1 MRAACSLLVV
11 AAGCTEQLDDGAP
24 WQPVEE
30 MTGALAPE
38 VGPAPAASAPAGCTL
53 RVASWNVHF
62 GADPDGLARA
72 IAGST
77 EVARADVLFV
87 QEIEAYPAEA
97 GSRAARLA
105 AALGMTWVYA
115 PARVEGDGTHGI
127 ATLSRFPI
135 TAAAVRELPY
145 FDQPLRPRERNALAV
160 TVDAGAQP
168 LQLVNVHL
176 DVRLGPVDRIRQLD
190 PAATDLDERAVLG
203 GDFNSN
209 PYAWAG
215 SLVPLAETEAILGQD
230 QARVLDDY
238 MIARRFTSSISPEV
252 TTMRVPIIGMR
263 IDNLYA
269 RALPITASGIEYV
282 DGSDHWPVWT
292 DVALCAAA
300 AY

>member
-1 MRAACSLLVV
+1 MRAAFALLVL
-11 AAGCTEQLDDGAP
+11 AAGCTEQLDDGVP
-24 WQPVEE
+24 WQPVEA
-30 MTGALAPE
+30 MTGELVPE
-38 VGPAPAASAPAGCTL
+38 VGPAPAAAPPATCTL

-62 GADPDGLARA
+62 GEDAEGLARA
-72 IAGST
+72 IAAST
-77 EVARADVLFV
+77 EIARADVLFL
-87 QEIEAYPAEA
+87 QEVEAYPTEA
-97 GSRAARLA
+97 GSRSSRLA
-105 AALGMTWVYA
+105 RALGMTWVYA

-135 TAAAVRELPY
+135 AAAAVRELPY

-160 TVDAGAQP
+160 TIDAGGQS

-190 PAATDLDERAVLG
+190 PAASDIDERVVLG

-215 SLVPLAETEAILGQD
+215 SLVPLAETEAIVGQD
-230 QARVLDDY
+230 QALVLDDY
-238 MIARRFTSSISPEV
+238 MAAKRFASSISRDI

-269 RALPITASGIEYV
+269 RDLPIVASGIEYV
-282 DGSDHWPVWT
+282 EGSDHWPVWT
-292 DVALCAAA
+292 DVALCAAS